1 MKRLCVYLLLGVI
14 LLFPFYAAIGEE
26 ALPGQWFITN
36 TKTMVETTEGYYI
49 SYDGFVFFCDK
60 ESFETKLVCARHN
73 CLHQNEMHLS
83 DCDAYIDGFGITVI
97 NGRIYY
103 QGFDTIGRMQ
113 MDGTGHEEWIPAPW
127 DRNAQQEE
135 YGFQGKYYFYVDD
148 YIEIAE
154 DVVLQIKSLFYAV
167 DVSDKNN
174 QKVLIEEWDGLE
186 QAIIPL
192 QVSDDCLYYMTG
204 TRDGNIDLW
213 QFNLETQEKTQLY
226 RTQEKGTYY
235 CNGNKVYMLQVN
247 QGVSLLDL
255 NSKEKRVLVTGD
267 QMNSYY
273 TQYYCDGRYIYSM
286 TTNTDHGSCSIIL
299 FDLEGKELAHAEIPS
314 ASYLCLIGQDHLIF
328 GGIEAPDVP
337 HVAVSLNS
345 LLQGKL
351 VTRTINVPELFAYD

>member
-97 NGRIYY
+97 SDRIYY

-127 DRNAQQEE
+127 DRNTQQEE
-135 YGFQGKYYFYVDD
+135 YGFQGKYYFYVNE
-148 YIEIAE
+148 YIDSVENTI
-154 DVVLQIKSLFYAV
+154 LQMKDFFYAI
-167 DVSDKNN
+167 DVSDRDN

-186 QAIIPL
+186 KAIIPL
-192 QVSDDCLYYMTG
+192 QVSDDSLYYMTG
-204 TRDGNIDLW
+204 AMNGDINLWRFDLK
-213 QFNLETQEKTQLY
+213 TQKRTQLY
-226 RTQEKGTYY
+226 CTQEKGMYY
-235 CNGNKVYMLQVN
+235 CKGDKAYILQVN

-255 NSKEKRVLVTGD
+255 NTKEKRVLVTGD
-267 QMNSYY
+267 QTNPYY

-286 TTNTDHGSCSIIL
+286 TTNTDNFSCDMIL
-299 FDLEGKELAHAEIPS
+299 YNLEGEELAHTEIPS
-314 ASYLCLIGQDHLIF
+314 ASYLYLIGQDHLIF

-337 HVAVSLNS
+337 HVAVPLNS
-345 LLQGKL
+345 LLQGEP
-351 VTRTINVPELFAYD
+351 VFRTINVPELFAYD